1 METNKKYNLKDL
13 FSEYKKIEIPKI
25 QRDYAQGR
33 EEEKEVRER
42 FLENIFSALKDN
54 KTLELDFIYGSEHN
68 GTLSLL
74 DGQQRITTLFLLNW
88 YLALKELDNFEG
100 VKYLEKFTYST
111 RISSRDFCKNLISK
125 IENIKKIVNS
135 QKNNLSEILKEF
147 SWLINHKDPTIK
159 AMLNMLDAIDSKYRK
174 YKGMNINNLFDNLQ
188 NIKFYVLP
196 LKDFNLTD
204 EIYIKMNARGKPL
217 TDFENFKADL
227 TNWIKDENNL
237 FKDRFNESIKYHEHE
252 TKKNEEISMKLDN
265 EWTDLFW
272 EISKKYKNSKEN
284 KNEKNIEILDYLF
297 LKFFYRITLNYFII
311 SNFDEKNNKQIT
323 EDNDYKILFEEEKY
337 RDFNAFK
344 KTFDNDDNIFH
355 IFNILDFLTKDDNYN
370 NVVKDI
376 KPIWEND
383 EENIFL
389 KDKVEYKDRIIFVSF
404 ILYFQKNNYKYDE
417 IKFKQWMRVVWNIF
431 EHFSVDNSNIDNA
444 IKLIYELSEHSSNIY
459 DFLSNEENKIES
471 KIANEYIELERRK
484 CQFIVKD
491 SNWEK
496 EFKETEKHLFF
507 RGYIDFLIDYNMDID
522 KFKHRS
528 KMLYETFDNNGIND
542 KFGENHLFL
551 RALISNI
558 NYLWDLPD
566 EHSHYCDKG
575 ADFLALIKNK
585 KFHDALNN
593 NQEYKMNI
601 LIRNWFDDS
610 KDINELSR
618 KLEELVKRDSKI
630 IVDDDKIKEE
640 RVRIAHEALY
650 KDSKLMN
657 WMQENGA
664 RKIQWERGN
673 IGNICVKKPHS
684 PYLKVLIG
692 SYRNKLI
699 KELIYKYKFQDIDNF
714 ELKYKEDK
722 IGYYCCFDVYIV
734 KDDYIFYF
742 ERDNMFYIERI
753 KQNSKEKEPI
763 KKYNLNEFNYKDIID
778 KLDKEIFNKK

>member
-135 QKNNLSEILKEF
+135 QENNLSEILKEF

-159 AMLNMLDAIDSKYRK
+159 AMLNMLDAIDSKYKK
-174 YKGMNINNLFDNLQ
+174 YKEMNIDNLFDNLQ

-227 TNWIKDENNL
+227 TNWIKDKNNL
-237 FKDRFNESIKYHEHE
+237 FKDKFNESIKYHEHE

-272 EISKKYKNSKEN
+272 KISEEYKNSKEN

-323 EDNDYKILFEEEKY
+323 KDNDYKILFEEEKY
-337 RDFNAFK
+337 IDFNAFK

-431 EHFSVDNSNIDNA
+431 EHFSVDKPNIDNA

-496 EFKETEKHLFF
+496 EFKETEEHSFF
-507 RGYIDFLIDYNMDID
+507 RGYIDFLIDDNMDID
-522 KFKHRS
+522 KFKHRRE
-528 KMLYETFDNNGIND
+528 MLYKTFDNNGIND

-566 EHSHYCDKG
+566 EHYCDKG
-575 ADFLALIKNK
+575 AGFLALIKNK
-585 KFHDALNN
+585 KLHDALNN

-630 IVDDDKIKEE
+630 VDDDKIKEE
-640 RVRIAHEALY
+640 RVRIAHESLY
-650 KDSKLMN
+650 KDFTLMN

-664 RKIQWERGN
+664 HIIQWEH
-673 IGNICVKKPHS
+673 GNICVRKYRS
-684 PYLKVLIG
+684 PYVKVLIG
-692 SYRNKLI
+692 SYRYKLI
-699 KELIYKYKFQDIDNF
+699 KELIYKYDFKDEDRHKIPPDSNDKIVYYFMYDIDIRNDG
-714 ELKYKEDK
+714 YKFH
-722 IGYYCCFDVYIV
+722 FDERNCLYIYKTK
-734 KDDYIFYF
+734 KDSEEY
-742 ERDNMFYIERI
+742 ET
-753 KQNSKEKEPI
+753 EPI
-763 KKYNLNEFNYKDIID
+763 EKYNLNIYLYKDIID
-778 KLDKEIFNKK
+778 ELDKEIFNKK

>member
-323 EDNDYKILFEEEKY
+323 EDNDYKILFGEGKY

-344 KTFDNDDNIFH
+344 KTFDKDDNIFH
-355 IFNILDFLTKDDNYN
+355 IFNMLDFLTKDDNYN
-370 NVVKDI
+370 NVVKYI
-376 KPIWEND
+376 KPIWKNND

-389 KDKVEYKDRIIFVSF
+389 KDKFEYKDRIIFVSF

-431 EHFSVDNSNIDNA
+431 EHFSVNDSNIDNA

-496 EFKETEKHLFF
+496 EFKETEEHSFF
-507 RGYIDFLIDYNMDID
+507 RGYIDFLIDDNMDID
-522 KFKHRS
+522 KFKHRRE
-528 KMLYETFDNNGIND
+528 MLYKTFDNNGIND

-566 EHSHYCDKG
+566 EHYCDKG
-575 ADFLALIKNK
+575 AGFLALIKNK
-585 KFHDALNN
+585 KLHDALNN

-630 IVDDDKIKEE
+630 VDDDKIKEE
-640 RVRIAHEALY
+640 RVRIAHESLY
-650 KDSKLMN
+650 KDSTLMN
-657 WMQENGA
+657 WMQSKEVYKIRLYWDNMYVIRDRA
-664 RKIQWERGN
+664 RYDR
-673 IGNICVKKPHS
+673 
-684 PYLKVLIG
+684 VLIG